1 MLFANLNTKNK
12 KGFTLIELIAVM
24 TILGIITALT
34 VKKVVAIS
42 YTAEQNALIQGLAE
56 LNAREKLT
64 WTKMKLGDHGY
75 QNDEEVWNV
84 MDFNLGE
91 KYSWNTPPDIN
102 GGTLHFGFRSV
113 TLKRSASK
121 KEDAGHWSSL

>member
-1 MLFANLNTKNK
+1 MFFANLNTSNS
-12 KGFTLIELIAVM
+12 KGFTLIELIAVIA
-24 TILGIITALT
+24 ILGLVTALT

-64 WTKMKLGDHGY
+64 WTKIKLEPHGY
-75 QNDEEVWNV
+75 QNDEEVWNA
-84 MDFNLGE
+84 MDLNLGE
-91 KYSWNTPPDIN
+91 RYSWNTPPDIN
-102 GGTLHFGFRSV
+102 GGTLNFGSRSV
-113 TLKRSASK
+113 IIKRCASK